1 MSSSVSG
8 VTSSNSSSIY
18 GTRNVLSGLA
28 TGLDTESM
36 IQNAVSG
43 YNTKITTLQQKQT
56 KVTWT
61 QDAYRD
67 ITDPMVQFS
76 RKYTSYTSSTN
87 LYSAGFFNSAVTTAA
102 NGENAAEVSASGK
115 TSSDVQILGIQ
126 QLATASTYHVSAS
139 TLLGGTTAGDEAT
152 ITGTDVN
159 PADTMTLSTVSG
171 TLSLLYGGDRTIDLS
186 FDDLETYGS
195 PSAFTDAINGK
206 LAAYTLSNSNG
217 DVVPASTMV
226 KATLDGDGNIVF
238 SDNQHAGNSVAI
250 TGAAGNIAS
259 TLNVDTSGNSSS
271 LTVGDTALTN
281 ANGTKGEY
289 LSEKTISLT
298 IDGET
303 KTITLPKY
311 ITTGTDS
318 ENTAQFVT
326 DLNTAVQNAF
336 GSTVSVTNTSAN
348 ADDGSL
354 TLQLTGQKGSIIS
367 ISAASAVGGALG
379 LGSGTA
385 TSYLDVGKTLGDLLG
400 TNAKSDGNK
409 LVINGVTV
417 GTYSK
422 DTSLETILSDINA
435 NSEVGVNV
443 SFSKTTNSFL
453 FTSEKTGSSNQITIT
468 DNTTDASGASI
479 PNLAAQMFGAVSGEK
494 SPTGTYAPGY
504 TPGEDATLS
513 MKVNGQTFDNITR
526 SSNNFNVDGLSVT
539 LKGTFGYTGDTLD
552 AGADPVTFTTSAD
565 ADTIVDAVSSM
576 VDDLNAI
583 MKSVHDAYSTQ
594 PLTKSDGSSYDPLTD
609 DDESGMSDSAIEKYE
624 EKAKTGLLFGDSDLS
639 SLYSKLI
646 SAVQSS
652 GTAGATLRGMGI
664 TTSYSDGLTVL
675 SVDKDALRSALATDP
690 DSVRDAFTSTT
701 GTQGLMTNL
710 KGIMDTYAATTGATK
725 GVLIQKAGSTY
736 SSLSL
741 LNNSLQDQVTDLDNQ
756 ISDWQDKL
764 SDKIDYY
771 TTLFT
776 KLEELTSQ
784 MNSQSSMLS
793 GMLSN

>member
-1 MSSSVSG
+1 MSSSSSVSG
-8 VTSSNSSSIY
+8 VTSTNSSSIY

-43 YNTKITTLQQKQT
+43 YNTKITSLQQQETKLTWKQE
-56 KVTWT
+56 
-61 QDAYRD
+61 AYRD

-87 LYSAGFFNSAVTTAA
+87 LYSASFFDNAVTTAT
-102 NGENAAEVSASGK
+102 NGENASEVSASGK
-115 TSSDVQILGIQ
+115 TSSDVQILGIE
-126 QLATASTYHVSAS
+126 QLASASTYRVSAS
-139 TLLGGTTAGDEAT
+139 TLLGGTTAGDNAA

-159 PADTMTLSTVSG
+159 LADTMTLSTVSG
-171 TLSLLYGGDRTIDLS
+171 TLSLSYGGDRTIDLS
-186 FDDLETYGS
+186 FDDLDTYGS
-195 PSAFTDAINGK
+195 ASAFTDAINEK
-206 LAAYTLSNSNG
+206 LAAYTLSNSDG
-217 DVVPASTMV
+217 DVVSASTMV
-226 KATLDGDGNIVF
+226 KATLDSSNNIVF
-238 SDNQHAGNSVAI
+238 SDNQNAGNSVAI
-250 TGAAGNIAS
+250 TAATGKIAS
-259 TLNVDTSGNSSS
+259 TLSVDTSGSSDS
-271 LTVGDTALTN
+271 LTVGSTALTD

-311 ITTGTDS
+311 TTTGTDS

-326 DLNTAVQNAF
+326 DFGTAIQTAF
-336 GSTVSVTNTSAN
+336 GSGITVENTAPSSTTG
-348 ADDGSL
+348 DM
-354 TLQLTGQKGSIIS
+354 TLQIMGQTGSTMS

-400 TNAKSDGNK
+400 SSAKSDGNK
-409 LVINGVTV
+409 LVINGVTI

-422 DTSLETILSDINA
+422 DTALETILSDINA

-453 FTSEKTGSSNQITIT
+453 FTSEKTGSSNQITIEA
-468 DNTTDASGASI
+468 NTTDDSGTTIS
-479 PNLAAQMFGAVSGEK
+479 NLASQLFGTVSGET
-494 SPTGTYAPGY
+494 SSTGTYTA
-504 TPGEDATLS
+504 GEDATFS
-513 MKVNGQTFDNITR
+513 MKVNGQTFNNITR
-526 SSNNFNVDGLSVT
+526 SSNNFNVDGLSLT
-539 LKGTFGYTGDTLD
+539 LKGTFGYSGDTLD
-552 AGADPVTFTTSAD
+552 TSADPVTFTTSAD

-609 DDESGMSDSAIEKYE
+609 DDESDMTDSAIEKYE

-639 SLYSKLI
+639 SLYSRLL

-652 GTAGATLRGMGI
+652 GTAGATLRSMGI

-675 SVDKDALRSALATDP
+675 SVDEDALRDTLATDP

-710 KGIMDTYAATTGATK
+710 KGIMDSYASTTGATK
-725 GVLIQKAGSTY
+725 GILIQKAGSTY

-741 LNNSLQDQVTDLDNQ
+741 LNNSLQDQVDDLDDQ

-784 MNSQSSMLS
+784 MNSQSSLLS
-793 GMLSN
+793 GMLSS